1 MNACLSEGSIPH
13 DVPQVLINREP
24 LPHLNFD
31 VELLGDCDVI
41 VNELCHRLGGD
52 FEQLCFNSSRLGEIT
67 EKPSAPSRSTDA
79 QGSITGASEDV
90 PITECPISLSPEE
103 EEPQTASSPAAR
115 ETSPHLEPLP
125 ETNTDQLDSNP
136 KDGSPQTASPC
147 PERRADAL
155 DTADDLKEDEPA
167 DRQHVEVRRRC
178 WRSRLCQSP
187 ISKRLGGK
195 SSLFIIYKH
204 FLKCCCCY

>member
-52 FEQLCFNSSRLGEIT
+52 FEQLCFNSSRLSEIT
-67 EKPSAPSRSTDA
+67 DKPSAPSRSTDA
-79 QGSITGASEDV
+79 QGSITGALEDV

-115 ETSPHLEPLP
+115 ETSPHPEPLP

-147 PERRADAL
+147 PETL

-195 SSLFIIYKH
+195 TSFIYYY
-204 FLKCCCCY
+204 L